1 MAEELEEA
9 SREEVAEATNLQTKG
24 DSNVDHQTTTTPTLT
39 SPSQKTQAATA
50 QMELDSVED
59 VAVQVRVVTRTHST
73 NRRTEMR
80 ANQTLR
86 MAGLCTCAT

>member
-1 MAEELEEA
+1 VAEELEEV
-9 SREEVAEATNLQTKG
+9 SPEEVAGVTNLPTKG
-24 DSNVDHQTTTTPTLT
+24 DLNVDLQPTTTPTLT
-39 SPSQKTQAATA
+39 SPSQKTQVATL

-73 NRRTEMR
+73 NRRTGVR
-80 ANQTLR
+80 ANPTLE